1 MEILIVGAILMF
13 ILIYNNTIDKNKFFA
28 DNQKYLEL
36 IREED
41 YTFLVYAKYGEDAD
55 ADQLYM
61 KRVTFALVMFFIVLA
76 FSMSGGSSLNFVNSQ
91 FFLNLVLSTVVAFFA
106 FKISYFQLKNYYK
119 AHLHEIDI
127 MLPYYLKSLEILI
140 QHYTVPVAL
149 GRSIETAPE
158 IFKPGLQRLVDK
170 INEGVSVARNTA
182 IQQGVGKYIL
192 PLDADDKIAETYLEK
207 TVGYLTLHP
216 EVKVVCTNTRL
227 FGAKNTNY
235 DLPEYDYRRMI
246 CRNVLVCTALFRKK
260 DFDKTSGYNPQMVKG
275 LEDWDFWLSFLK
287 EDDVV
292 YRIDEY
298 LFYYRMKYESRNRSS
313 FRSYSRIREQIWE
326 NHKEIY
332 ANYFFNPVESDEY
345 QTLINSKE
353 YKIGK
358 MLSPILNMKW
368 CYYLLGFI
376 KRNGRKSTN

>member
-1 MEILIVGAILMF
+1 M
-13 ILIYNNTIDKNKFFA
+13 
-28 DNQKYLEL
+28 
-36 IREED
+36 
-41 YTFLVYAKYGEDAD
+41 
-55 ADQLYM
+55 
-61 KRVTFALVMFFIVLA
+61 
-76 FSMSGGSSLNFVNSQ
+76 
-91 FFLNLVLSTVVAFFA
+91 
-106 FKISYFQLKNYYK
+106 
-119 AHLHEIDI
+119 
-127 MLPYYLKSLEILI
+127 
-140 QHYTVPVAL
+140 
-149 GRSIETAPE
+149 
-158 IFKPGLQRLVDK
+158 
-170 INEGVSVARNTA
+170 
-182 IQQGVGKYIL
+182 
-192 PLDADDKIAETYLEK
+192 EK